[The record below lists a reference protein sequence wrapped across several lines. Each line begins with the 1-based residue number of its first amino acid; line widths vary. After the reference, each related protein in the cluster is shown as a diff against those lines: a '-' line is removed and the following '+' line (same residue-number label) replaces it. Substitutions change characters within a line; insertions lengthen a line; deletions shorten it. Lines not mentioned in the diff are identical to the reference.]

1 MDTIDVRELAA
12 RLTTIESVAHMSCA
26 TSTNTLVR
34 RVADECAVNDIR
46 IPEAIIVAGEQR
58 HGRGRG
64 ERTWHSPAGK
74 GIYATALHALPTAEL
89 SVLPLRVASMVA
101 TFLREAYGIDARI
114 KWPNDILVDGRKIG
128 GILIE
133 ARHQEDNSYAMIG
146 VGINVFPSENAPA
159 NAITISQASRRD
171 AIDLRSATV
180 AFIEQVD
187 RELSRHPSVAEVV
200 ARWRELTVH
209 REGDRV
215 SCQIG
220 AKLIEGSWQGI
231 DDDGRALIRNGSE
244 TILVASGDIV
254 PLD

>member
-12 RLTTIESVAHMSCA
+12 RLTTIESVGHMSCA
-26 TSTNTLVR
+26 TSTNTLIR
-34 RVADECAVNDIR
+34 RVANECAANDIR

-74 GIYATALHALPTAEL
+74 GIYATALHALPIAEL
-89 SVLPLRVASMVA
+89 AVLPLRVACMVA

-133 ARHQEDNSYAMIG
+133 ARHQEDCSFAIIG
-146 VGINVFPSENAPA
+146 VGINVFPSVGAPDNTIA
-159 NAITISQASRRD
+159 ISQVSKRD
-171 AIDLRSATV
+171 AIDLQSATV

-187 RELSRHPSVAEVV
+187 RELGRHPSATEVV
-200 ARWRELTVH
+200 SRWRELTAH

-215 SCQIG
+215 SCHIG

-231 DDDGRALIRNGSE
+231 DDDGRALIRSGSE
-244 TILVASGDIV
+244 TILVAAGDIV
-254 PLD
+254 PLA